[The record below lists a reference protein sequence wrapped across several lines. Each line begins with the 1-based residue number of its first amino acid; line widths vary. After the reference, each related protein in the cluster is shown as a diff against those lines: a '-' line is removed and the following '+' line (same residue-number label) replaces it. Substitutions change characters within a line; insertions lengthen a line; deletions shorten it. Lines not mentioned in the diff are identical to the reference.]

1 MIKKVIIG
9 IIILMIGGMVLWFL
23 KFRTTQGPEY
33 VTETAQIGTLT
44 QSVEATGKVESMQ
57 RIDLNFKAGGR
68 IEQMNVKVGDKVRS
82 GQVLARLDSRA
93 LMSHISDA
101 QAEVDKQKADYEKLV
116 AGASDTDIKVT
127 EDTVAQKQQD
137 VASAENSLVNL
148 RAKRKTEL
156 DNLKEKAITVLK
168 NEVLVCQL
176 AIEVINNT
184 LDDPS
189 ANNSYAYISTDKQ
202 KAQLSKNSANIEISA
217 VESSSGELSVIS
229 GDTDILSNLDDG
241 KLMLDSVKT
250 ALTDTMSV
258 LNNANTT
265 YSFLESDLDTLKSSI
280 QAQQATINTSRTNIV
295 AAKTNWTDKIAY
307 YNDQIAAAED
317 SVSQAESAL
326 TVAQSQLDLKKSPP
340 RKFEID
346 AQNARV
352 AQAQASLSLALANM
366 EESII
371 RAPLVGTITKKY
383 YEAGEQTSLSSPV
396 LEMIGEATLEI
407 EVDIPE
413 SDISK
418 IIIGQETKITLD
430 AFGDEREYTGSVTF
444 VDPAETLISDV
455 VYYRV
460 KAAFSD
466 SGQVKPGMTANVTI
480 ITDMKENALYVPVRA
495 VKSRNGD
502 KYIEVLEN
510 GLVVEKII
518 TLGLR
523 GDEGIEILSGL
534 EEGDEVITFVKEK

>member
-93 LMSHISDA
+93 LMSRISDA

-418 IIIGQETKITLD
+418 IIIGQEAKITLD

>member
-93 LMSHISDA
+93 LMSRISDA

-184 LDDPS
+184 LDDPN

>member
-1 MIKKVIIG
+1 
-9 IIILMIGGMVLWFL
+9 
-23 KFRTTQGPEY
+23 
-33 VTETAQIGTLT
+33 
-44 QSVEATGKVESMQ
+44 
-57 RIDLNFKAGGR
+57 
-68 IEQMNVKVGDKVRS
+68 
-82 GQVLARLDSRA
+82 
-93 LMSHISDA
+93 
-101 QAEVDKQKADYEKLV
+101 
-116 AGASDTDIKVT
+116 
-127 EDTVAQKQQD
+127 
-137 VASAENSLVNL
+137 
-148 RAKRKTEL
+148 
-156 DNLKEKAITVLK
+156 
-168 NEVLVCQL
+168 
-176 AIEVINNT
+176 
-184 LDDPS
+184 
-189 ANNSYAYISTDKQ
+189 
-202 KAQLSKNSANIEISA
+202 
-217 VESSSGELSVIS
+217 
-229 GDTDILSNLDDG
+229 
-241 KLMLDSVKT
+241 
-250 ALTDTMSV
+250 
-258 LNNANTT
+258 
-265 YSFLESDLDTLKSSI
+265 
-280 QAQQATINTSRTNIV
+280 
-295 AAKTNWTDKIAY
+295 
-307 YNDQIAAAED
+307 
-317 SVSQAESAL
+317 
-326 TVAQSQLDLKKSPP
+326 
-340 RKFEID
+340 
-346 AQNARV
+346 
-352 AQAQASLSLALANM
+352 QAQASLSLALANM

>member
-93 LMSHISDA
+93 LMSRISDA